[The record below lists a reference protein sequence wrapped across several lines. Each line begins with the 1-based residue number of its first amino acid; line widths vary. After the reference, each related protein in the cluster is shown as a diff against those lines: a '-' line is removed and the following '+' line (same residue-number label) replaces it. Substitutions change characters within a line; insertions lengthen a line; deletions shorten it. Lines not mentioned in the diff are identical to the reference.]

1 MSMKNA
7 RGEHLCP
14 MTSNTAAEK
23 EQLLHICRVQLTSGL
38 PTYVFFK
45 LWSADNDTADAVEIW
60 FEEEVRIMTQTCCPK
75 HVFFFFYCFV
85 PLQPKLWWIFI
96 KANGQVLTSTLAKC
110 SSWVGSSHGNPQQTL
125 CLSLPASDRKIID
138 PYLTTCS

>member
-1 MSMKNA
+1 MKNA

-45 LWSADNDTADAVEIW
+45 LWSADNDTADALEIW

-75 HVFFFFYCFV
+75 HVFFFFTVLYLCSQSYGGY
-85 PLQPKLWWIFI
+85 LLKLM
-96 KANGQVLTSTLAKC
+96 VRC
-110 SSWVGSSHGNPQQTL
+110 
-125 CLSLPASDRKIID
+125 
-138 PYLTTCS
+138 